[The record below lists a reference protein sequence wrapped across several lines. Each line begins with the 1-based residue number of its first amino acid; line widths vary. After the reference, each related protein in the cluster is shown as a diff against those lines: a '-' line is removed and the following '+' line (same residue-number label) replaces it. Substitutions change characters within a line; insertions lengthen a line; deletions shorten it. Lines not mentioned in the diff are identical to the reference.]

1 MSVGFQMPT
10 FIYSAKSEPGKA
22 VQGSVDAS
30 TRQEAV
36 AKLAKLGYFPLSV
49 EPEKGGAGQRAF
61 FAFGKI
67 ISTKDIAL
75 LTRQLATLL
84 ESGVNIFTTLQILL
98 GQASHKAFEAV
109 LQEIMKNIK
118 DGKPL
123 SDSFCMF
130 PQYFSPFYTALLH
143 AGEVGG
149 NLDKTLGRLA
159 DFLEREE
166 DVKSSVRA
174 ALVYPFFIFL
184 VSIATIAVLLGVVIP
199 RLSSLFEDMGQL
211 LPLPTKLLL
220 GFSRHAASYGWVYG
234 LALGI
239 ALLSLK
245 RFFSTERGRHCR
257 DALQLKLPG
266 FGRMILKSELA
277 RLLRTLSLL
286 LGSGIPI
293 VSALN
298 VSMETVQNRL
308 LQAELRKIREDIAG
322 GLSFSKALKASP
334 FFPGL
339 VVNIVAVGE
348 EAGTLEKVLSRISE
362 EYERDADA
370 ALKTFVHLLEPC
382 VILVMGLLVG
392 FIVLS
397 MLLPIFQI
405 NLILA

>member
-1 MSVGFQMPT
+1 MPT
-10 FIYSAKSEPGKA
+10 FIYSAKSEPGKT
-22 VQGSVDAS
+22 VQGSVEAS
-30 TRQEAV
+30 TRQEAI
-36 AKLAKLGYFPLSV
+36 AKLVTLGYFPLSV
-49 EPEKGGAGQRAF
+49 DPEKIVAGRHIF
-61 FAFGKI
+61 FAFKRA
-67 ISTKDIAL
+67 ISAKEIAF
-75 LTRQLATLL
+75 LTRQMATLL
-84 ESGVNIFTTLQILL
+84 ESGVNVFSSLQILL
-98 GQASHKAFEAV
+98 GQTSNKALEAV
-109 LQEIMKNIK
+109 LQEIMKSIK

-123 SDSFCMF
+123 SESFHMF

-159 DFLEREE
+159 GFLEREE
-166 DVKSSVRA
+166 DVRGSMRA
-174 ALVYPFFIFL
+174 ALVYPFFILL

-220 GFSRHAASYGWVYG
+220 GFSRHAASSGWIYG
-234 LALGI
+234 LALGL

-257 DALQLKLPG
+257 DTWQLKLPG
-266 FGRMILKSELA
+266 LGPMILKSELS

-308 LQAELRKIREDIAG
+308 LQAALRKIRDDIAG
-322 GLSFSKALKASP
+322 GLSFSKALKASS

-348 EAGTLEKVLSRISE
+348 EAGTLEKVLSRIAE